1 MNEMTKK
8 ISDVL
13 DKYNKVQYFET
24 NPAGHIIA
32 DLNNN
37 GVKAATYS
45 EIPHVA
51 YGNTERIKIEVENC
65 ENPIILNLYR
75 MDSGKYEVNAY
86 DAGVKPKQ
94 ERKSKFKP

>member
-8 ISDVL
+8 ISEVL

-24 NPAGHIIA
+24 NPAGHLIS
-32 DLNNN
+32 DLNDN
-37 GVKAATYS
+37 GVKAITLS
-45 EIPHVA
+45 EIPHVS

-75 MDSGKYEVNAY
+75 MDSGRYEVNAY